1 MKKIRIVRILTS
13 IFFVAV
19 CLFVTFH
26 ENGKV
31 IHVWTMAY
39 QEIQAGRGSSKLVFS
54 LFLLFVGI
62 CGLLRLLLIWKK
74 RSIGILYYLPAV
86 MYWIS
91 VPFMAIAIKNGISYL
106 WIPISYIII
115 GSVEFLFVRYQE
127 NRDEMEIA
135 RREAKAKEKEEKE
148 HRKRATYFPGKYPP
162 ELYQIM
168 RELFVSRRKSQIL
181 MMCSEIFT
189 AACTYIVLSMYGIM
203 REAYSVKNILAGG
216 GLDRLFM
223 NFGMILAILGI
234 LMMVMMISWY
244 IREKR
249 QDIRPMIVMGMRRKT
264 AYLLFLTEFGS
275 VAVLSGILGTGV
287 GAVAAS
293 ILRGELQ
300 KAAPE
305 GMGFPE
311 IVTAKYILIGFG
323 AYILLMFLA
332 LMLNQE
338 NFLSLGTSVDRN
350 EDIQREKRAKKG
362 LIPLFILGIVLL
374 VLAVAWF
381 SLREWA
387 ESLYIH
393 ILSSLG
399 ILVLLITVTGMW
411 LCRREKRAA
420 YYRKMMKTNLFY
432 HRFWSNIERLFFLAI
447 IQFLALS
454 VFAVSEAG
462 TWIPQNIEKMYPYDI
477 VVTAYEADLPELEKI
492 AEEHHADV
500 IQYPMVRMTSIYGS
514 DKLARWTT
522 RRPIQWPQ
530 GQQIAISESSYGQM
544 CRQIGKEEKDLHLTG
559 EEMHVVYQQ
568 DLSVK
573 AHIIDWDTYR
583 MEKHLRFG
591 QPLQYYNTAD
601 FRKIYP
607 TRAIK
612 SEERDSLIGSFHQGM
627 QDNLIVLSDAYFQ
640 KVHDQISEYNREH
653 WEERQQ
659 AGWYE
664 WKTYTISH
672 TENMTEGPTMLFCMK
687 LDTED
692 VPKAAA
698 DLEYLNKKHEF
709 DMMWDRMI
717 QPFYV
722 KSQMIINTESEIFF
736 TRMIHGFI
744 LLILLVLGIFQYF
757 VKMKTEEDTWKW
769 ENTFLKRIGMYEKER
784 KEKICWHLCFFLFVP
799 AVIGIVGGVVFA
811 GLTAK
816 ARLYTAAETMQFAG
830 CLAVI
835 YAVWLLIWYVAYRVM
850 KWSIWKGMEK

>member
-1 MKKIRIVRILTS
+1 
-13 IFFVAV
+13 
-19 CLFVTFH
+19 
-26 ENGKV
+26 
-31 IHVWTMAY
+31 
-39 QEIQAGRGSSKLVFS
+39 
-54 LFLLFVGI
+54 
-62 CGLLRLLLIWKK
+62 
-74 RSIGILYYLPAV
+74 
-86 MYWIS
+86 
-91 VPFMAIAIKNGISYL
+91 
-106 WIPISYIII
+106 
-115 GSVEFLFVRYQE
+115 
-127 NRDEMEIA
+127 
-135 RREAKAKEKEEKE
+135 
-148 HRKRATYFPGKYPP
+148 
-162 ELYQIM
+162 M

-411 LCRREKRAA
+411 LCRREKRAV

-432 HRFWSNIERLFFLAI
+432 HRFWSNIERIFFLAI

-522 RRPIQWPQ
+522 RRPIQ
-530 GQQIAISESSYGQM
+530 
-544 CRQIGKEEKDLHLTG
+544 
-559 EEMHVVYQQ
+559 
-568 DLSVK
+568 
-573 AHIIDWDTYR
+573 
-583 MEKHLRFG
+583 
-591 QPLQYYNTAD
+591 
-601 FRKIYP
+601 
-607 TRAIK
+607 
-612 SEERDSLIGSFHQGM
+612 
-627 QDNLIVLSDAYFQ
+627 
-640 KVHDQISEYNREH
+640 
-653 WEERQQ
+653 
-659 AGWYE
+659 
-664 WKTYTISH
+664 
-672 TENMTEGPTMLFCMK
+672 
-687 LDTED
+687 
-692 VPKAAA
+692 
-698 DLEYLNKKHEF
+698 
-709 DMMWDRMI
+709 
-717 QPFYV
+717 
-722 KSQMIINTESEIFF
+722 
-736 TRMIHGFI
+736 
-744 LLILLVLGIFQYF
+744 
-757 VKMKTEEDTWKW
+757 
-769 ENTFLKRIGMYEKER
+769 
-784 KEKICWHLCFFLFVP
+784 
-799 AVIGIVGGVVFA
+799 
-811 GLTAK
+811 
-816 ARLYTAAETMQFAG
+816 
-830 CLAVI
+830 
-835 YAVWLLIWYVAYRVM
+835 
-850 KWSIWKGMEK
+850 